1 MESAQIVLIISMVL
15 TGVASTASLYLLVQA
30 IVDGVLLSR
39 SGKNG
44 ALKSLSDSTI
54 INESLRSVKL
64 LLLATLLFM
73 AMFLPDGSA
82 ILMRRILVVAVVALI
97 AAGSL
102 YGSHARRALINKV
115 ADELQ
120 SPLSFGDSFLRLEQ
134 KLDASRTE
142 VLALQGEVLKL
153 RELIEERP
161 NKEDLIKIIAD
172 LRVQL
177 REAVHDLEVN

>member
-1 MESAQIVLIISMVL
+1 
-15 TGVASTASLYLLVQA
+15 
-30 IVDGVLLSR
+30 
-39 SGKNG
+39 
-44 ALKSLSDSTI
+44 
-54 INESLRSVKL
+54 
-64 LLLATLLFM
+64 
-73 AMFLPDGSA
+73 
-82 ILMRRILVVAVVALI
+82 
-97 AAGSL
+97 L